1 MRRVVFVVYAGLYP
15 AYCKGEPL
23 RSPSILGCLLTM
35 FFYMVETQRENLEDD
50 FVQNFHP
57 IFFFAFSFH
66 FRS

>member
-35 FFYMVETQRENLEDD
+35 LLYVVEAQRKDFDD
-50 FVQNFHP
+50 YLK
-57 IFFFAFSFH
+57 
-66 FRS
+66 